1 MDMSD
6 KERLLAL
13 LKDFGLTP
21 SEYGQGVVRLEAGS
35 GGVHGHS
42 GFFVDFEFTADGTF
56 EDVGVY
62 E

>member
-1 MDMSD
+1 MSD

-21 SEYGQGVVRLEAGS
+21 SEYGGIAVRLAADE
-35 GGVHGHS
+35 GGVEGHV
-42 GFFVDFEFTADGTF
+42 GLFCDFVFTNEGEFA
-56 EDVGVY
+56 DVGVY